1 MGDKVQIN
9 LRVDDAQKEVWE
21 AYIEEEGRFSSLSEL
36 IRASVEVEISDE
48 QTSNGGASPG
58 LANDLQTVKQDLER
72 VRKDVQ
78 WLREQEQDAVDISE
92 LAQEVFDAL
101 EPLPSPAS
109 PVDVPAG
116 IEMDKQEYRRKRAAE
131 SLILPTDSEEA
142 EESGENPQTAKAIG
156 ERVNATPEQVR
167 DAIEHLEDQFL
178 PVVSVEVDGQTHYFT
193 EN

>member
-1 MGDKVQIN
+1 MGEKAQIN
-9 LRVDDAQKEVWE
+9 LRVDEAQKEDWE
-21 AYIEEEGRFSSLSEL
+21 EYIAEQGRFSSLSEL
-36 IRASVEVEISDE
+36 IRASVEAEISED
-48 QTSNGGASPG
+48 QSSNDGAAPG

-78 WLREQEQDAVDISE
+78 WLREQEQDAVDVSE

-109 PVDVPAG
+109 PVDVPVG
-116 IEMDKQEYRRKRAAE
+116 IDMDKQEYRRKRAAE
-131 SLILPTDSEEA
+131 SVIQPADSEEA
-142 EESGENPQTAKAIG
+142 AESGANPQTARALG

-193 EN
+193 ED